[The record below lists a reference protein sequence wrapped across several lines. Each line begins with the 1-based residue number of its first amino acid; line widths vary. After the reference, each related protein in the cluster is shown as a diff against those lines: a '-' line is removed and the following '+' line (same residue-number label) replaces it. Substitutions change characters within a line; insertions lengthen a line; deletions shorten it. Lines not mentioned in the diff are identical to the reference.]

1 MDEES
6 LVHTTQTKLILMQFP
21 AGALR
26 RARAAGHTYERLLHR
41 VGSTALATPCSHTRH
56 PYMEI
61 CVLLGRGWKHPL
73 LGLRC
78 SAAL

>member
-6 LVHTTQTKLILMQFP
+6 LGHTSQAKLILMQFP
-21 AGALR
+21 AGALPTC
-26 RARAAGHTYERLLHR
+26 ARCWTHYESLLHR

-61 CVLLGRGWKHPL
+61 CVLLGRGWKHLL

-78 SAAL
+78 SAGL